1 MVKSSA
7 KTQFPNTSFS
17 LPGPFTPSCK
27 VQRPDVTQATP
38 STIYPLSNQTFPD
51 GLTLNKISPRGPN
64 PSSKVSPVNWLAN
77 LMIKFLP
84 KQQKQQQQQQ
94 QQKKLVKRMLPTA

>member
-7 KTQFPNTSFS
+7 KTQFPNTSLS

-27 VQRPDVTQATP
+27 VQRSDITQASP
-38 STIYPLSNQTFPD
+38 STLYPLSNQTFPD

-64 PSSKVSPVNWLAN
+64 PSSKVSPVNWL
-77 LMIKFLP
+77 IKFLP

-94 QQKKLVKRMLPTA
+94 HQKQLVKRMLPTA